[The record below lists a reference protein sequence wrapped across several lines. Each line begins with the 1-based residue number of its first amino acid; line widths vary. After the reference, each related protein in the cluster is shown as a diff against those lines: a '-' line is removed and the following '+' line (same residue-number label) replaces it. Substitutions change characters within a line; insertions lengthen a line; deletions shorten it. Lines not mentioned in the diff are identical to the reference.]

1 MVGKITHE
9 ASKTASQPAVIGHT
23 IIINFNEMR
32 EFAVQQEEENAGTS
46 QKPARH
52 GRLEE
57 FY

>member
-32 EFAVQQEEENAGTS
+32 EFAVQQEEENA
-46 QKPARH
+46 KPARH